1 MAVRF
6 GSNNRLGQRL
16 MAAGASPD
24 RAQRFIE
31 QRTFEQGG
39 PAPQMGTPVP
49 QRGVFSGAENWYDED
64 KALNDKASRGP
75 FKGVGEGQYSA
86 FFPPQPGESNFK
98 QYVDVVLGKNAYDKI
113 TAKETKGTAPL
124 WQAAS
129 RSQNLLDQAIVQAI
143 TVNDASI
150 AEITETLLN
159 PDNPTVLGG
168 RTPQQAV
175 DYAEKVYGE
184 YIKFQNVDVDAAILK
199 ELVKDKDYKFNL
211 PSKKLT
217 YGLTTDLKNNKVS
230 ILSSYQAAMAF
241 DRAVKEDPQYFASET
256 RRTAFLNNLL
266 QQANKAGMTPW
277 KEAAGYRDYLKG
289 KKVKP

>member
-1 MAVRF
+1 MALTF
-6 GSNNRLGQRL
+6 GRNKALGQRL
-16 MAAGASPD
+16 MAAGASPE
-24 RAQRFIE
+24 RAQQFIE

-39 PAPQMGTPVP
+39 PAPKMGTPIS

-64 KALNDKASRGP
+64 KALNDKAARGP

-98 QYVDVVLGKNAYDKI
+98 QYVDIVLGKNAYDKI
-113 TAKETKGTAPL
+113 TAKATKGVAPL
-124 WQAAS
+124 WEAS
-129 RSQNLLDQAIVQAI
+129 KRSQSMLDKAIVQAI
-143 TVNDASI
+143 TQNNASI
-150 AEITETLLN
+150 AEITESLLN
-159 PDNPTVLGG
+159 TKNVSLLGG

-175 DYAEKVYGE
+175 DYAEKIVGDYNKLLD
-184 YIKFQNVDVDAAILK
+184 IDVEAAVVK
-199 ELVKDKDYKFNL
+199 ELMKDKDYEFNL

-241 DRAVKEDPQYFASET
+241 DKALKADPRYFANET
-256 RRTAFLNNLL
+256 NRTAFLNNLL
-266 QQANKAGMTPW
+266 QQANKAGVTPW